1 MPARGTPR
9 CKESGMPN
17 REKTLQALLETR
29 EHIELV
35 RNLLNFAVRELLRR
49 GETHDQS
56 KLVEP
61 ELSTFIEYT
70 PRLKSMAY
78 GGAEYQQCL
87 AEMKTALDHHYA
99 HNRHHPEHFQEG
111 IEGMTLIDLLEMCL
125 DWYASSKRHDV
136 GNIFD
141 SIEKNRK
148 RFGLSDQLC
157 RILRNTATLIK
168 ESIEPDDGPVDKGG
182 GADIKKA

>member
-1 MPARGTPR
+1 
-9 CKESGMPN
+9 
-17 REKTLQALLETR
+17 
-29 EHIELV
+29 
-35 RNLLNFAVRELLRR
+35 
-49 GETHDQS
+49 
-56 KLVEP
+56 
-61 ELSTFIEYT
+61 
-70 PRLKSMAY
+70 MAY

-125 DWYASSKRHDV
+125 DWYASSKRHAV

-157 RILRNTATLIK
+157 QILRNTATLIK
-168 ESIEPDDGPVDKGG
+168 ESIEPDDEPVDTGG